1 MDDGATGGFSGS
13 RGPRPDLTYLQRPVA
28 HRLSVP
34 RALLEE
40 HYPNNA
46 ALRAGLA
53 GGGVTQK
60 LLDALREV
68 LDPALAADG
77 VQAAAQKAA
86 KQASEVL
93 KGLMPAAE
101 AAYDEVFRRAAA
113 AGRTNA
119 TLRAAL
125 DVGAR
130 ETNRTKRVA
139 QMRQF
144 LDAADGERVALDGY
158 GTTDAM
164 FAEARTALGVAE
176 KASDVYARLKKEA
189 EDATRLRDDL
199 MEPLDEAMR
208 DVQERGRAGM
218 PGQPDLLELLGLPP
232 G

>member
-1 MDDGATGGFSGS
+1 MSDDPSGGFSGS
-13 RGPRPDLTYLQRPVA
+13 TDSRPRPSYLKQPVA
-28 HRLSVP
+28 QRLSVP

-40 HYPNNA
+40 HHPNNA

-53 GGGVTQK
+53 AGGVTQK

-77 VQAAAQKAA
+77 VQAAAQRA
-86 KQASEVL
+86 KKEASERL
-93 KGLMPAAE
+93 KALMPATE
-101 AAYDEVFRRAAA
+101 TAYDEVFRRAAA
-113 AGRTNA
+113 AGRTNLA
-119 TLRAAL
+119 LKAAL

-164 FAEARTALGVAE
+164 FAEARAALGVAE